1 MFPQIPLSWAN
12 VPAQALLSLGTAA
25 YLFFY
30 FLGISVQFLIRMVQ
44 KKQFDLLRIAIS
56 LVIGFAG
63 SIFPFVAISFFGE
76 TKVFEVFRFI
86 SKEELLA
93 LFALFSL
100 GSDVPRFSLLMYI
113 AFFRLLLLKPLI
125 VMLASTLLCLY
136 VSKDKWKNPIIRG
149 SFYIQAI
156 ICIGFIGMC
165 LNYLILEYIGPFCF
179 PSVFELPSVFERTL
193 R

>member
-1 MFPQIPLSWAN
+1 MFPQLPESWLYA
-12 VPAQALLSLGTAA
+12 PAQILLALGTAA
-25 YLFFY
+25 YLFSY
-30 FLGISVQFLIRMVQ
+30 FLGISVQFLIRMVK

-76 TKVFEVFRFI
+76 TKVFEVLRFVP
-86 SKEELLA
+86 KEILLV
-93 LFALFSL
+93 LFGLFTL
-100 GSDVPRFSLLMYI
+100 GADVPRFSLLMYI

-125 VMLASTLLCLY
+125 VMLTSTLLCLY

-156 ICIGFIGMC
+156 ICSGFIGMC

-179 PSVFELPSVFERTL
+179 PSVFEFPSMF
-193 R
+193 